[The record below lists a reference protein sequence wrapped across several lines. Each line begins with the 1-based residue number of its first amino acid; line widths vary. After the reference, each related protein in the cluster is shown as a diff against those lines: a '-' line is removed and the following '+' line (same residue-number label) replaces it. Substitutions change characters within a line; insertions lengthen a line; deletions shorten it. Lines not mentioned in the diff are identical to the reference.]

1 MQRHLYFPQFSLQ
14 LFAVGAA
21 GGTGDGG
28 AGNAAGTTGVI
39 AADAVPQTKGVKGN
53 PLAAVKYGKQE
64 VVQDADAPKEDEP
77 AEAATPPDRNA
88 EFERL
93 IKGEYKDLYDA
104 KVNETVRRRHEKVKE
119 TVDKYNALMPTL
131 ELLAKK
137 YGVSAD
143 DAEALG
149 RAVEEDSSYY
159 EEEAMQKG
167 VTVEELK
174 RVKKIERENAE
185 LRRFKQEQQ
194 AREQSAK
201 LYADWMDQAK
211 NIKTV
216 YPSFDLDAEM
226 KNPEF
231 VRILRAGIDM
241 KTAFEVLHKDEIIPV
256 VMQYTARAVE
266 EKIANRVMAGDVRP
280 SENGMSA
287 QSAAITKSD
296 VEKLTKA
303 DIKEIQRRVARGERI
318 SFG

>member
-1 MQRHLYFPQFSLQ
+1 MQKHLHFSQFTLQ
-14 LFAVGAA
+14 LFAEGAA
-21 GGTGDGG
+21 GGTGDGS
-28 AGNAAGTTGVI
+28 AGNADGATGVT
-39 AADAVPQTKGVKGN
+39 AADAVPQTKGVKEN
-53 PLAAVKYGKQE
+53 PLANVKYGKQE
-64 VVQDADAPKEDEP
+64 EVQDADAPKETEP
-77 AEAATPPDRNA
+77 SEAVAPPDRNA

-104 KVNETVRRRHEKVKE
+104 KVQETVRRRHEKVKE
-119 TVDKYNALMPTL
+119 TVDKYNALTPTL
-131 ELLAKK
+131 EILAKK

-185 LRRFKQEQQ
+185 LRKFKQEQQ

-201 LYADWMDQAK
+201 LYSDLMAQAK

-241 KTAFEVLHKDEIIPV
+241 QTAFEVLHKDEIIPAA
-256 VMQYTARAVE
+256 MQYTARAVE
-266 EKIANRVMAGDVRP
+266 EKLANKMMANGTRP

-296 VEKLTKA
+296 VTKLTKA
-303 DIKEIQRRVARGERI
+303 DLKEIQKRVARGEKI

>member
-14 LFAVGAA
+14 LFAEGAT

-149 RAVEEDSSYY
+149 RAIEEDNSYY

-201 LYADWMDQAK
+201 LYSDWMGQAK

-241 KTAFEVLHKDEIIPV
+241 KTAFEVLHKDEIIPA
-256 VMQYTARAVE
+256 VMQYTARSVE